1 MTTRIA
7 IIGGGTGGLCL
18 AQGLRKA
25 GLDIAVYER
34 SRTRTERLQG
44 YRVHINPHGAAAL
57 HECLPPG
64 LWQRFLATTGATGG
78 NFTFVT
84 EQLRDLM
91 VIDSELTYSPDPASN
106 HHSVSRI
113 SLHQVLSDGLDGI
126 LHHGKEFVGYRREGD
141 VVVCEFADGSTVEA
155 DLVIGADGANSRI
168 RKQFLPGAARVDTG
182 IIAIAGKY
190 PLDEETRKR
199 LPARLTDGPSM
210 VMPRTGAGLFSAP
223 HELNGASSVNDETAE
238 HDPVLF
244 DNTSSYVMWAFAA
257 DNRRY
262 PAGIS
267 SLDGEALRK
276 LVLDLIDGWDPAF
289 KELVSGSPAESVSRL
304 PIFTSTPVDP
314 WPTSNVTLLGDAIHS
329 MTPFRGIGA
338 NTALRDAQLL
348 CRNLIA
354 ARKTGDVRTAVADY
368 EQRMRE
374 YGFAAVRDSERS
386 ARQFVS
392 ENRVGRTM
400 ARGMFRFFQAVPP
413 LKRKAFSDHGDS

>member
-25 GLDIAVYER
+25 GIDVSVYER

-44 YRVHINPHGAAAL
+44 YRVHINPHGSAAL
-57 HECLPPG
+57 RECLPSG
-64 LWQRFLATTGATGG
+64 LWERFLATTGTTNGA
-78 NFTFVT
+78 FTFLT
-84 EQLRDLM
+84 ERLNELM
-91 VIDSELTYSPDPASN
+91 VIDSELTWSPDPASS

-113 SLHQVLSDGLDGI
+113 SLHQVLSDGLDGV
-126 LHHGKEFVGYRREGD
+126 LRHDKEFVGYRREGD

-155 DLVIGADGANSRI
+155 DLVIGADGANSRV
-168 RKQFLPGAARVDTG
+168 RKQFLPEATRVDTG
-182 IIAIAGKY
+182 IIAIAGKH
-190 PLDEETRKR
+190 PLTEEARKR
-199 LPARLTDGPSM
+199 LPARLTDGPAM

-223 HELNGASSVNDETAE
+223 HELSGAVSVNDETAGY
-238 HDPVLF
+238 DPVLF
-244 DNTSSYVMWAFAA
+244 DNTASYVMWAFAA
-257 DNRRY
+257 DDRRY
-262 PAGIS
+262 PADLS
-267 SLDGEALRK
+267 SRDGEALRS

-289 KELVSGSPAESVSRL
+289 KELVAGSPAGTVSRL
-304 PIFTSTPVDP
+304 PIFTSKPVAP
-314 WPTSNVTLLGDAIHS
+314 WPTSNITLLGDAIHS

-348 CRNLIA
+348 CRNLVA
-354 ARKTGDVRTAVADY
+354 AQRTGAVRAAVADY
-368 EQRMRE
+368 EQRMRD

-392 ENRVGRTM
+392 ENRAGRTM

-413 LKRKAFSDHGDS
+413 LKRKVFSDHGDS

>member
-25 GLDIAVYER
+25 GVDVSVHER

-44 YRVHINPHGAAAL
+44 YRVHINPHGSAAL

-64 LWQRFLATTGATGG
+64 LWERFLATTGTTSGA
-78 NFTFVT
+78 FTFVT
-84 EQLRDLM
+84 ERLKDLM
-91 VIDSELTYSPDPASN
+91 VIDSELTSSPDPASN

-113 SLHQVLSDGLDGI
+113 SLHQVLSDGLDGV
-126 LHHGKEFVGYRREGD
+126 LNHGKEFVGYRREGE
-141 VVVCEFADGSTVEA
+141 VVVCEFADGSAIEA
-155 DLVIGADGANSRI
+155 DLVIGADGANSRV
-168 RKQFLPGAARVDTG
+168 RKQFLPDAPRVDTG
-182 IIAIAGKY
+182 IIAIAGKH
-190 PLDEETRKR
+190 PLTEEARKR
-199 LPARLTDGPSM
+199 LPSRLTDGPSM

-223 HELNGASSVNDETAE
+223 HELNGALSVNDETAD

-244 DNTSSYVMWAFAA
+244 DNTSSYIMWAFAA

-262 PAGIS
+262 PDDVS
-267 SLDGEALRK
+267 SLDGEALRA
-276 LVLDLIDGWDPAF
+276 LALDLIDGWDPAF
-289 KELVSGSPAESVSRL
+289 KELVAGSPAGSVSRL
-304 PIFTSTPVDP
+304 PIFTSKPVEP
-314 WPTSNVTLLGDAIHS
+314 WPTSNITLLGDAIHS
-329 MTPFRGIGA
+329 MTPFRGVGA
-338 NTALRDAQLL
+338 NTALRDARLL
-348 CRNLIA
+348 CRNLVA
-354 ARKTGDVRTAVADY
+354 ARETGAVRPAIADY
-368 EQRMRE
+368 ERRMRD

-413 LKRKAFSDHGDS
+413 LKRKVFSDHGDS

>member
-25 GLDIAVYER
+25 GVEVAVYER

-44 YRVHINPHGAAAL
+44 YRVHINPQGSAAL
-57 HECLPPG
+57 HECLPFG
-64 LWQRFLATTGATGG
+64 LWQRFLATTGSASGA
-78 NFTFVT
+78 FTFMT
-84 EQLRDLM
+84 EQLKDLM
-91 VIDSELTYSPDPASN
+91 VIDSELTWSPDPASS

-113 SLHQVLSDGLDGI
+113 SLHQVLSDGLDGV
-126 LHHGKEFVGYRREGD
+126 LHHDKEFVRYERAGD

-155 DLVIGADGANSRI
+155 DLVIGADGATSRV
-168 RKQFLPGAARVDTG
+168 RKQFLPDAVRVDTG

-190 PLDEETRKR
+190 PLTEETRGC
-199 LPARLTDGPSM
+199 LPARLTEGPSM
-210 VMPRTGAGLFSAP
+210 VMPRAGGGLFCAP
-223 HELNGASSVNDETAE
+223 HELNGASSVDDETAE
-238 HDPVLF
+238 YDSVLF

-257 DNRRY
+257 NDRYY
-262 PAGIS
+262 PAEVS
-267 SLDGEALRK
+267 SLEGEALRS
-276 LVLDLIDGWDPAF
+276 LVLDLIEGWDPAF
-289 KELVSGSPAESVSRL
+289 TRLVADSPPGSVSRL
-304 PIFTSTPVDP
+304 PIFTSTPVAP
-314 WPTSNVTLLGDAIHS
+314 WPTGNITLLGDAIHS

-338 NTALRDAQLL
+338 NIALRDAQLL

-354 ARKTGDVRTAVADY
+354 AEKSGDVRAAVADY
-368 EQRMRE
+368 EQKMRD

-413 LKRKAFSDHGDS
+413 LKRKVFSDHGDS